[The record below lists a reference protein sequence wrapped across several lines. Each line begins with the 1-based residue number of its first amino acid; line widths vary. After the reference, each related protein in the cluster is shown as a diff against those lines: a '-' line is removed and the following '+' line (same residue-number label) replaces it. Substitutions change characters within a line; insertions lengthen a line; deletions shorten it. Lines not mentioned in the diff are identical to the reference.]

1 MATALKGLKWWNY
14 NYFPIFPVVRLLL
27 VQTEETNLRQ
37 KSENNPW
44 EMHSALACDCYR
56 PCKAPHY
63 LPTAL
68 PRWRSSKESA
78 CLSGRC
84 KRWGFDPSSKI
95 PWSRKWQPIP
105 VFLPGKF
112 HEQRSLVGY
121 SPWGHKKSDT
131 TEQQIPS
138 LSHVSTDWF
147 QMYLFFTLDYDFT
160 LCYILNCCALWPLG
174 APSSWLLY
182 PPDWSHSFIFW
193 ALLKLSFQYKIGRAS
208 CRERVLLSV

>member
-1 MATALKGLKWWNY
+1 MYLKYRG
-14 NYFPIFPVVRLLL
+14 FPGGKVVKNLYTL
-27 VQTEETNLRQ
+27 QETEVWSRV
-37 KSENNPW
+37 
-44 EMHSALACDCYR
+44 
-56 PCKAPHY
+56 
-63 LPTAL
+63 
-68 PRWRSSKESA
+68 
-78 CLSGRC
+78 G
-84 KRWGFDPSSKI
+84 KI
-95 PWSRKWQPIP
+95 PWRRAWQPIP

-193 ALLKLSFQYKIGRAS
+193 ALLKLSFQYKAVAFR
-208 CRERVLLSV
+208 LFYL